1 MKEAVMKPIEAIYDI
16 SVTLGG
22 GAVDWPGLPP
32 YCRELIFDMKDGAA
46 IDVSKLTLVC
56 HVGTHV
62 DTPAHFVRSGK
73 NMDQYPIERWI
84 LPAQVVGIRDSEAVH
99 YAELKHLDIRQGEA
113 LLLKTE
119 NSMSGRVASGVFS
132 EKYVYIAPD
141 AADFLVSKKV
151 GLLGIDYASVDS
163 FPLGEAPTHNKLLGA
178 DMLLLEGIN
187 LKDVPEGRYTLF
199 CLPLKVNGA
208 EGSPARAVLV
218 R

>member
-1 MKEAVMKPIEAIYDI
+1 MKEAVMKQMETIYDI
-16 SVTLGG
+16 SVTLGA

-32 YCRELIFDMKDGAA
+32 YCRELIADMKTGAA

-62 DTPAHFVRSGK
+62 DTPAHFIRNGK

-84 LPAQVVGIRDSEAVH
+84 LPAQVVRIKDKEAVRS
-99 YAELKHLDIRQGEA
+99 AELKHLDIRPGEA
-113 LLLKTE
+113 LLVKTE
-119 NSMSGRVASGVFS
+119 NSMIGRVASGVFS
-132 EKYVYIAPD
+132 EKYVYISPE

-151 GLLGIDYASVDS
+151 GLLGIDYAGVDS
-163 FPLGEAPTHNKLLGA
+163 FPLGDAPIHSKLLGA

-199 CLPLKVNGA
+199 CLPLKVSGA